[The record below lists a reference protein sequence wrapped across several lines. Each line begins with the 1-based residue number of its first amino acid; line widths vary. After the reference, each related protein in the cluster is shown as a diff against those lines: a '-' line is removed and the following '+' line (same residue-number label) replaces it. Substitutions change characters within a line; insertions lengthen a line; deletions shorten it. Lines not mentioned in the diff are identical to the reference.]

1 MLVGGDEERIVRN
14 PYLGASRVRRGE
26 SCREQAVGFYHGG
39 VAERVGA
46 CAVAVI
52 QVRDKKRKRTHLV
65 HGGNAVRVGEE
76 LLGVGDDAVAQAVIR
91 DEVERLV
98 PSFAGFLGR
107 KRVVLQETQNA
118 VVVFPFQGEGGLR
131 ALPEG
136 VLLFGRVTQ
145 RRLGHGL
152 AVPQLGAGGRGSLAT
167 DYKVG
172 DGGSLR
178 CAGAACR
185 RTTRRR
191 AACRRA
197 TRRRGTAYRNVVDE
211 QRRVL
216 VRPHPE

>member
-1 MLVGGDEERIVRN
+1 MLVGGDKERVVRN
-14 PYLGASRVRRGE
+14 PYLGASRVRSWE
-26 SCREQAVGFYHGG
+26 SCREQAVVFYHGG
-39 VAERVGA
+39 VAERIGA

-52 QVRDKKRKRTHLV
+52 QVRNEKRKRTHLV
-65 HGGNAVRVGEE
+65 HGSNAVRVGEE

-107 KRVVLQETQNA
+107 KRVVLQEPQNT

-152 AVPQLGAGGRGSLAT
+152 AVPQLGAGGRGGLAT

-172 DGGSLR
+172 DGGGLR
-178 CAGAACR
+178 CACAACRRTACR
-185 RTTRRR
+185 RTTRP
-191 AACRRA
+191 
-197 TRRRGTAYRNVVDE
+197 RGTAYRNVVDE